1 MRCRAALC
9 LWPQLC
15 VAVMEMVLADYAFVI
30 GLENYILDGLRKVQF
45 AENDGQAVANALR
58 ELGFIVDTILLS
70 KDATK
75 TTVEHRL
82 RELFAALKS
91 DDRLLFYYAG
101 HGWAIPGH
109 TILTCADSNRRDLD
123 GTGIRLSWIME
134 RLEESDCSR
143 AMFFLDACHSGAV
156 DLKSD
161 RDVVDDMDEKEIEKF
176 FAEAEHKVCFAACKF
191 SQKSISTP
199 MLKHG
204 VWTHQLLRALRGE
217 ERKALSK
224 GKYLT
229 ARSLQDFLAT
239 TVPIAAKAARSDQPK
254 QTPVMYGSLTS
265 DFEVADL
272 TALISA
278 KAAAGAVNPSYK
290 SAVYSFTESVPVR
303 SLSGFKSHHKVPK
316 EASDYHSN
324 WVSSIADEDV
334 KDRVNKRFQEVKTA
348 LGLKRKEI
356 EAVDGRIITKDFE
369 YAIWCEQDSDS
380 PSHAVFKEELSD
392 VTPEYL
398 FDADFNEIFDRT
410 FDEMVLSPK
419 KAIDVEGL
427 IDAIEELDD
436 PRLSVDYEPDVSGC
450 TVTVREAKVTLYV
463 DAHRVRVG
471 TRSKMSPEQ
480 LVNVLEQAR
489 KEMIELAGPTVR
501 LLG

>member
-1 MRCRAALC
+1 MRIISFGVCAL
-9 LWPQLC
+9 LLI
-15 VAVMEMVLADYAFVI
+15 M
-30 GLENYILDGLRKVQF
+30 
-45 AENDGQAVANALR
+45 
-58 ELGFIVDTILLS
+58 DT
-70 KDATK
+70 A
-75 TTVEHRL
+75 
-82 RELFAALKS
+82 
-91 DDRLLFYYAG
+91 
-101 HGWAIPGH
+101 H

-123 GTGIRLSWIME
+123 STGIRLSWIME

-161 RDVVDDMDEKEIEKF
+161 RDVVDDMDEREIETF

-229 ARSLQDFLAT
+229 ARSLQDFLAA

-278 KAAAGAVNPSYK
+278 KSAAGAVNPTYK

-316 EASDYHSN
+316 EASDYH
-324 WVSSIADEDV
+324 W
-334 KDRVNKRFQEVKTA
+334 
-348 LGLKRKEI
+348 L
-356 EAVDGRIITKDFE
+356 
-369 YAIWCEQDSDS
+369 C
-380 PSHAVFKEELSD
+380 
-392 VTPEYL
+392 
-398 FDADFNEIFDRT
+398 
-410 FDEMVLSPK
+410 
-419 KAIDVEGL
+419 
-427 IDAIEELDD
+427 
-436 PRLSVDYEPDVSGC
+436 
-450 TVTVREAKVTLYV
+450 
-463 DAHRVRVG
+463 
-471 TRSKMSPEQ
+471 
-480 LVNVLEQAR
+480 
-489 KEMIELAGPTVR
+489 
-501 LLG
+501 